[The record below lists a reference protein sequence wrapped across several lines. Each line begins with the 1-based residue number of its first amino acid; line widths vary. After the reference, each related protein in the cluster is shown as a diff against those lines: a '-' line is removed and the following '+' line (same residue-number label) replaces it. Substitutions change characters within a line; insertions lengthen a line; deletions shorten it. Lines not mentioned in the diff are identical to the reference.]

1 MTEHQNVPPE
11 MGEVVLADDEMV
23 ERVATAMHNRVE
35 APHSIFW
42 QSWETQTEF
51 NRQCARR
58 WVKDVLTVT
67 QSVLGGAL
75 ATGSGPKSIGEVTF
89 DKRPDGTV
97 QVTRYVA
104 DFGDAKFPVTCSLF
118 LSEGK

>member
-1 MTEHQNVPPE
+1 MTEHQNVPP
-11 MGEVVLADDEMV
+11 
-23 ERVATAMHNRVE
+23 R
-35 APHSIFW
+35 
-42 QSWETQTEF
+42 
-51 NRQCARR
+51 
-58 WVKDVLTVT
+58 
-67 QSVLGGAL
+67 AL
-75 ATGSGPKSIGEVTF
+75 ATSSGPKSIGEVTF